1 MLKQK
6 RISCQNLVP
15 YDFWHQIFAHP
26 EIYRFFLRHGR
37 KVGPQ
42 DLWNPWNLDVKN
54 SRPSDPL
61 GHQHLRPLGKL
72 LLPFEIQNGNI

>member
-37 KVGPQ
+37 KVGPRTSGT
-42 DLWNPWNLDVKN
+42 PGI
-54 SRPSDPL
+54 REPL
-61 GHQHLRPLGKL
+61 EPGRQEL
-72 LLPFEIQNGNI
+72 